1 MRERDW
7 PLKKF
12 IPESLVEG
20 LQKVDQ
26 GAEFKFTLGFSPQ
39 EVLENKKS
47 IVELVT
53 KKGLKAELDIHF
65 LKSIH
70 KALNEAFKDR
80 EDSDSLKT
88 GIAMSGP
95 AFGLNTK
102 FNLDIKYKDF
112 EELRDHPMANNFVL
126 TLG

>member
-7 PLKKF
+7 PLKEF

-53 KKGLKAELDIHF
+53 EKGLKTEFDVHF

-80 EDSDSLKT
+80 EDGDSLKT

-95 AFGLNTK
+95 SFGVNSRL
-102 FNLDIKYKDF
+102 NLDLKFKEF
-112 EELRDHPMANNFVL
+112 
-126 TLG
+126 